1 MAARIA
7 VNAGAVC
14 NRIIAGG
21 DICARKSAVTAVET
35 AVQHRNG
42 YTAAVGDVQRIIY
55 AQLGKFP
62 TGKSIP
68 ASRTI
73 RTNRRLRLT
82 GADGITS
89 PSDAVDLAVVRTVRE
104 TSFSIYSS
112 LSAFSREKASA
123 SFRYSRKRR
132 FSLPDRSVYENG
144 STISYTSE
152 SGAVGEKRTI

>member
-62 TGKSIP
+62 TGKSILP
-68 ASRTI
+68 VGRF
-73 RTNRRLRLT
+73 
-82 GADGITS
+82 G
-89 PSDAVDLAVVRTVRE
+89 RTVV
-104 TSFSIYSS
+104 F
-112 LSAFSREKASA
+112 
-123 SFRYSRKRR
+123 
-132 FSLPDRSVYENG
+132 V
-144 STISYTSE
+144 
-152 SGAVGEKRTI
+152 